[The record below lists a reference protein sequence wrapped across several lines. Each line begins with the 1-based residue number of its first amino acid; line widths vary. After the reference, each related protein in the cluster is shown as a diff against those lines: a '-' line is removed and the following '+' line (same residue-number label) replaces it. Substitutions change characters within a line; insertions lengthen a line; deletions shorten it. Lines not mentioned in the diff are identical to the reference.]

1 MKKTT
6 FVLDHEDLVDV
17 LELKD
22 AEAGKL
28 FKAILSYVDTGQA
41 AKLPSRADVIFG
53 FIRRRLDKDRIKYEE
68 VCRKRSESGK
78 LGGRKTQEQKQANA
92 CKREANQADID
103 IDTDTDLE
111 LDTELDTELDSEPE
125 REPVPPGQGT
135 PAETEERLSFGSY
148 GWIRLTRQ
156 EHDTLEAELGLTELN
171 RCIRYVDELAQSTG
185 NKNRWQDWALVLSR
199 CSREGWGCRGKK
211 ESIPYGCGELG
222 EAELEA
228 VRRIINGD

>member
-41 AKLPSRADVIFG
+41 VKLPSRADVIFG
-53 FIRRRLDKDRIKYEE
+53 FIRRRLDRDQIKYEAM
-68 VCRKRSESGK
+68 CKKRSEAGK
-78 LGGRKTQEQKQANA
+78 LGAQKTNGQRSANA
-92 CKREANQADID
+92 DKRAANSADRD
-103 IDTDTDLE
+103 PEPDRVPEPDRDP
-111 LDTELDTELDSEPE
+111 EPE
-125 REPVPPGQGT
+125 REPEPGPPGQGA
-135 PAETEERLSFGSY
+135 PAEAEKRLSFGSY
-148 GWIRLTRQ
+148 GWIRLTGQ
-156 EHDTLEAELGLTELN
+156 EHEALKAELGLTELN

-185 NKNRWQDWALVLSR
+185 NKNRWQDWRLVLSR
-199 CSREGWGCRGKK
+199 CSREGWGCRGKQ
-211 ESIPYGCGELG
+211 ESVPWGASGELG

-228 VRRIINGD
+228 VRRTMLSD